1 MKKCYIFFEVRAE
14 SLSNIW
20 VNVGFKALPAMIP
33 YKLQTL
39 FIDELNEKTIICNNI
54 KMILDLVSCYFQV
67 NRWPYDWTDW
77 EKPYQ

>member
-1 MKKCYIFFEVRAE
+1 
-14 SLSNIW
+14 
-20 VNVGFKALPAMIP
+20 MIL

-39 FIDELNEKTIICNNI
+39 FIDELNEKTIICDNM